1 MGSIQSGWLQTST
14 PQSRATGKNY
24 FRRMPATGRF
34 QNPHRRQFQ
43 HATDSEYP
51 WTDSANAGM
60 RKKFDLPPHRT
71 LNA

>member
-34 QNPHRRQFQ
+34 QNPRRRQLQ
-43 HATDSEYP
+43 HAADGEYP
-51 WTDSANAGM
+51 FNDPASVGM
-60 RKKFDLPPHRT
+60 RKKFGLPPARP

>member
-1 MGSIQSGWLQTST
+1 MWLLQSGWLQTST

-24 FRRMPATGRF
+24 TRRMPATGRF
-34 QNPHRRQFQ
+34 QNPRRRQLQ
-43 HATDSEYP
+43 HAAAGEYF

-60 RKKFDLPPHRT
+60 RKKFDLPPDRP